1 MLVACFQS
9 WQPLLVKTTSVV
21 ETCLRVLATW
31 MTKNSVSMNWM
42 FKSRPIFELEKR
54 TLRARKRTSLSTER
68 FQRDFSKTTC
78 FGSIIPTKCSA
89 VVLSSSRVVADGR
102 IMQNRL
108 FSWIIITLVR
118 FSTWSVLTISS
129 VFVHSPWESLIDE
142 LSRVTDEL
150 FFLLRAHFRIS
161 ITLLVKPKKKAL
173 RSVLWKTNGL
183 DWKLLK
189 FGL

>member
-1 MLVACFQS
+1 MTTLACKNNFCS
-9 WQPLLVKTTSVV
+9 WNMPSG
-21 ETCLRVLATW
+21 TCDMDNKKQRLD
-31 MTKNSVSMNWM
+31 
-42 FKSRPIFELEKR
+42 ELNVQV
-54 TLRARKRTSLSTER
+54 TADLRARKRTSLSTER

-78 FGSIIPTKCSA
+78 FGSIIPPKYST

-108 FSWIIITLVR
+108 FSWIIITLVS
-118 FSTWSVLTISS
+118 FSTWSVLNISP
-129 VFVHSPWESLIDE
+129 VFVHSPWESLIE

-183 DWKLLK
+183 EWKLLK
-189 FGL
+189 LGL